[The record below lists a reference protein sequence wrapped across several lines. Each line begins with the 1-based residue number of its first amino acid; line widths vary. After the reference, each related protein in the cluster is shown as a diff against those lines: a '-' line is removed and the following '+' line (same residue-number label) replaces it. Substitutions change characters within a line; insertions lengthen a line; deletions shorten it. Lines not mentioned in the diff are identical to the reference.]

1 MAPTDGHQDDNLI
14 PIGSWDTLHPTAAAH
29 FSNGNT
35 PRFSPKP
42 FLGSEDSSDRDLLMV
57 NALGLLQQLGVLSYS
72 EHHRANQGPR
82 GQHHN
87 GTRLLI
93 YAHNRQHPSSREY
106 QSNKNHT
113 RKASEETAEA
123 KKALALVLFNMNVD
137 PWSFHHPTMDTSSA
151 GQRPPVAT
159 LFQNNTNKRLIDIYM
174 EMPSPRASDDPYRD
188 QPIRSSSKATER
200 LLQQA
205 IELDKPRGMRTKLYQ
220 YQKNSLWKLLRREL
234 CPDLMLDPLTVTLQ
248 DMSGKPYY
256 LDLAVEEPFICREPA
271 TVWEDI
277 PGGIICEDMV
287 SFSDFLLLGC

>member
-1 MAPTDGHQDDNLI
+1 MAPTDDQQDGDLI
-14 PIGSWDTLHPTAAAH
+14 PIGSWDFSHPTAAAQLR
-29 FSNGNT
+29 NGDI

-42 FLGSEDSSDRDLLMV
+42 FLGSEDSPDRDLLMV
-57 NALGLLQQLGVLSYS
+57 QALGLLQQLGVLSYS

-82 GQHHN
+82 GKHPT

-93 YAHNRQHPSSREY
+93 YAHVRQRPLNREY
-106 QSNKNHT
+106 QNKNHS
-113 RKASEETAEA
+113 RKATEETAEA

-137 PWSFHHPTMDTSSA
+137 PWSFHHPTMDTSRA
-151 GQRPPVAT
+151 EQRPPVAT

-205 IELDKPRGMRTKLYQ
+205 IELDSPRGMRTKLYQ

-248 DMSGKPYY
+248 DMNGKPYY

-271 TVWEDI
+271 AVWEDI

-287 SFSDFLLLGC
+287 SFSDFLLLGY